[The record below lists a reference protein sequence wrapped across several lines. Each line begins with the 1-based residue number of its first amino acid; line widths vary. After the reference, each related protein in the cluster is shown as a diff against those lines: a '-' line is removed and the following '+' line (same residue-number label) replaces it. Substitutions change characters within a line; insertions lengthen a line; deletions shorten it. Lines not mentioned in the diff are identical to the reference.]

1 MGVCVGGQT
10 NRWLLCC
17 VSVISAMAKTSTKW
31 WQQHRWRAHWLQW
44 WRWWWSEPGL
54 NVEERALVHRSQIRA
69 SLESQVKAIS
79 PYPEG
84 HRSLPKSLKWWRDL
98 IPSVYRKVTLA
109 PVRAARKPKGFEWEI
124 SIKKSHQETGGPKK
138 VEEPI
143 STMAGQLEAWT
154 GESFW
159 SEFGIVKIS

>member
-1 MGVCVGGQT
+1 MCGRADKQMITV
-10 NRWLLCC
+10 LCEC
-17 VSVISAMAKTSTKW
+17 DKCYGKDIYKVMTAAQMK
-31 WQQHRWRAHWLQW
+31 AHWLPWLQ
-44 WRWWWSEPGL
+44 WWWSEPGL
-54 NVEERALVHRSQIRA
+54 NVEERALVPRSQIKA

-98 IPSVYRKVTLA
+98 IPYVYRKVTLA

-124 SIKKSHQETGGPKK
+124 SIKKSHQETGGPKE
-138 VEEPI
+138 VEEPR
-143 STMAGQLEAWT
+143 STVVGQLEAWI

-159 SEFGIVKIS
+159 SEFGILKIS